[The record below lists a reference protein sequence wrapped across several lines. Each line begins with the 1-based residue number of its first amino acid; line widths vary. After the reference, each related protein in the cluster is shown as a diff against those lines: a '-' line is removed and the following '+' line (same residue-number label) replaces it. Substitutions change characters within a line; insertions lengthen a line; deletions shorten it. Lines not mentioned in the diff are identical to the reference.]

1 LKCCAKPQKINN
13 NKKREAVL
21 LQLGAKPRETSGGLA
36 LDINGADEIET
47 EGCDTP
53 EGNGYFNL
61 GLDYLF

>member
-1 LKCCAKPQKINN
+1 
-13 NKKREAVL
+13 L
-21 LQLGAKPRETSGGLA
+21 LQLGAKPRETPGGLS
-36 LDINGADEIET
+36 LDINGADEIEA